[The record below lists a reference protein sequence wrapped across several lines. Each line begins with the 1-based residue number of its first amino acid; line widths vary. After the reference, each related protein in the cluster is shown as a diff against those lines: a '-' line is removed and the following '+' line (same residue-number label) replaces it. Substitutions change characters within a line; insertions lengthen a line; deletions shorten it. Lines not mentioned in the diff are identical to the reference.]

1 MIRYAKKED
10 LDAIMEIVG
19 IAKQYMKE
27 SGNLTQWAGDYPG
40 KIDFEEDIQK
50 KQLYVCYNDEMTY
63 GVFAFVTEKD
73 PNYAY
78 IEDGRWFNEEPYGT
92 IHRIAGNGKVKG
104 VFQEAV
110 DFAKDK
116 MENLRIDTHE
126 DNRTMRHLIEKNGFQ
141 RCGIVYMKDGSPRIA
156 YQYVA
161 NGGEN

>member
-27 SGNLTQWAGDYPG
+27 SGNLAQWAGDYPG

-141 RCGIVYMKDGSPRIA
+141 RCGIVYMEDGSPRIA

>member
-1 MIRYAKKED
+1 M
-10 LDAIMEIVG
+10 
-19 IAKQYMKE
+19 
-27 SGNLTQWAGDYPG
+27 
-40 KIDFEEDIQK
+40 
-50 KQLYVCYNDEMTY
+50 
-63 GVFAFVTEKD
+63 FAFVTEKD

-78 IEDGRWFNEEPYGT
+78 IEDGQWFNEEPYGT

-126 DNRTMRHLIEKNGFQ
+126 DNRTMRYLIEKNGFQ
-141 RCGIVYMKDGSPRIA
+141 RCGIVYMEDGSPRIA

>member
-141 RCGIVYMKDGSPRIA
+141 RCGIVYMEDGSPRIA

>member
-27 SGNLTQWAGDYPG
+27 SGNLTQWAGDYAG
-40 KIDFEEDIQK
+40 KIDFEEDILK

-78 IEDGRWFNEEPYGT
+78 IEDGQWFNEEPYGT

-141 RCGIVYMKDGSPRIA
+141 RCGIVYMEDGSPRIA